1 MRIPGEK
8 IFRYYMQVGE
18 VAASAAGYAYAFAQ
32 FRHVIYQQHATT
44 AFCGCRSAHHAG
56 GTGANHNDIKFHQAQ
71 IVQAAPSFQSV
82 MSKVT
87 ESRVKQKRA
96 RRVTVRMT
104 GGGQAT
110 VVQPV
115 DARCK
120 NGMNVLIER
129 DGETGP
135 VVPRQG
141 ALLAGACAPLPAL
154 CGRGGSF

>member
-1 MRIPGEK
+1 MPIPGKK
-8 IFRYYMQVGE
+8 IFRSDMQVGE

-32 FRHVIYQQHATT
+32 FRHVIYQQHVTT

-56 GTGANHNDIKFHQAQ
+56 GAGANHNDIKFHQAQ

-87 ESRVKQKRA
+87 ESRMKQKQA

-104 GGGQAT
+104 RGGQAT

-115 DARCK
+115 DARFK
-120 NGMNVLIER
+120 NGQNVLIECG
-129 DGETGP
+129 GEAGP
-135 VVPRQG
+135 VPPRQG
-141 ALLAGACAPLPAL
+141 APLAGARAPLSFL